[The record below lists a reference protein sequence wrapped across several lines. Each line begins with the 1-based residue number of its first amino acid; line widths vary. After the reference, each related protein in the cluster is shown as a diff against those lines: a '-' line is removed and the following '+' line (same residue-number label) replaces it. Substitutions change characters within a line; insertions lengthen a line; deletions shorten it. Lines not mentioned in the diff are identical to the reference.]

1 MIESGLPE
9 REQLRRK
16 RIRESDIMVELPLLN
31 DAFEKELKRQRE
43 EGIPA
48 VDIAAYER
56 IRTNPPQTFEEHD
69 DFEKE
74 FPDCKGEFIW
84 GCRARIYREKYGIW
98 I

>member
-1 MIESGLPE
+1 MPTFDLSK
-9 REQLRRK
+9 EQLRIK
-16 RIRESDIMVELPLLN
+16 RIRESDITVELPLLN
-31 DAFEKELKRQRE
+31 HAFEEELKRQKE

-56 IRTNPPQTFEEHD
+56 IRTKPPQPLKELR

-74 FPDCKGEFIW
+74 FPNCKGEFIL
-84 GCRARIYREKYGIW
+84 GCRVRIYRETYGIW